1 MKLLK
6 HMALLLIVLHFNA
19 VQLMAQT
26 SPYYLKAMELIQDKD
41 YASAIL
47 QLDACISNEPN
58 LAMAYF
64 QRGTCQLLNQKPN
77 VALVDL
83 NQALKLDSNITE
95 AYLNRGIA
103 HHSLHNYTFA
113 EADLLIYLRR
123 QSTDLKAYYNLAV
136 LYEDMD
142 DYKQAIKFYTRYLNL
157 SPDLNIRQLR
167 AMAYANID
175 SIGLAIKDLD
185 ICLQPNANDTSL
197 WMCKGNVYYDANMN
211 REAIDAYNVILLLYP
226 KHTEA
231 LYNRADAYCNLGQF
245 DKALFDYQTLSA
257 NDLKEADYYF
267 NIAFCQIQLKD
278 NQNAILNLNKAIEY
292 EFHDFGLLLT
302 LRGIAYIN
310 MNLKDEACS
319 DWKHALQIGYKEAEK
334 YVNEVCLSGK

>member
-1 MKLLK
+1 M
-6 HMALLLIVLHFNA
+6 LLLTFKYQ
-19 VQLMAQT
+19 QLEAQT
-26 SPYYLKAMELIQDKD
+26 SPYYLRAIELMQDKD
-41 YASAIL
+41 YSAAIL
-47 QLDACISNEPN
+47 EFDACISNEPN
-58 LAMAYF
+58 LAMAYY

-103 HHSLHNYTFA
+103 HHGLHNYTFA

-123 QSTDLKAYYNLAV
+123 QPTDLKAYYNLAV

-142 DYKQAIKFYTRYLNL
+142 DYKQAILYYTKYLNV

-245 DKALFDYQTLSA
+245 EKALIDYQTLSA

-267 NIAFCQIQLKD
+267 NIAFCKIQLKD

-302 LRGIAYIN
+302 LRGIAYNN
-310 MNLKDEACS
+310 MNLKEEACS
-319 DWKHALQIGYKEAEK
+319 DWKHAIQIGYKEAQRYIDEL
-334 YVNEVCLSGK
+334 CGLGK